1 VHRWIEAEYHSTAAV
16 YAAGSEQQWVV
27 GTLGRRQP
35 WSLARPASFENQE
48 TRVFVVARAF
58 CRESLDL
65 GAVGSSPVIH
75 LHWEGGAEQISSV
88 DLWSLWIADSVST
101 SEAEVE

>member
-1 VHRWIEAEYHSTAAV
+1 MEVESHSTAV
-16 YAAGSEQQWVV
+16 IYAAGSEQQWVV

-35 WSLARPASFENQE
+35 WSLARPASVEGQK
-48 TRVFVVARAF
+48 TPVFVVTRVF
-58 CRESLDL
+58 CRESCDL

-75 LHWEGGAEQISSV
+75 LHWGGGAEQISSV
-88 DLWSLWIADSVST
+88 DLWTLWIADSVLT